1 MGISGWLSDLC
12 AAETDE
18 PWAQEELAKAFF
30 SGSQLSTALKAKA
43 EMQSKSVGLLPSKGE
58 AGLIKVTLY
67 VFAWAHLELSKPVSI
82 QAWHNFKEHILYHSI
97 TSQVKHWCIK
107 TFTFFL

>member
-30 SGSQLSTALKAKA
+30 SGTFHCA
-43 EMQSKSVGLLPSKGE
+43 QSKGRNAK
-58 AGLIKVTLY
+58 
-67 VFAWAHLELSKPVSI
+67 
-82 QAWHNFKEHILYHSI
+82 
-97 TSQVKHWCIK
+97 
-107 TFTFFL
+107 